1 MNIKR
6 LVLVALIITLAMGML
21 GSDFII
27 VDALKPKSTDT
38 ATKSAIFKESR
49 NIYLPII
56 TYQLIGTE
64 KNPIN
69 VLFVPSVNIETLIQA
84 GEQLEQD
91 LHELTGLYFKV
102 SVPTTYAATIELI
115 CASPTDT
122 IGFVPAVGYVL
133 ANSMC
138 GVEPGLAS
146 VRFGWPVFWS
156 QFLVAR
162 DSDFET
168 LEDLD
173 GASWAYADV
182 LSKSSYL
189 YPISLLDGLGITVSG
204 TIEAGGHPETVRAVY
219 NGEVDFGT
227 TFFSPPIPP
236 VGTWSMGMD
245 PDIPDHLVDQCAVNG
260 EGNLMCG
267 GWRVLDARQTI
278 REEAPD
284 VVQKVRI
291 LNISPEFPNDTM
303 SFSPKF
309 PNYLKQVIMVAFFE
323 YIGSVPCLETL
334 CFEPDNHYHWTGA
347 SPISDAN
354 FDGVRQLVEYYILTV
369 DDLENWDW

>member
-6 LVLVALIITLAMGML
+6 LVLVALIITLTMAMF

-64 KNPIN
+64 KNPIK
-69 VLFVPSVNIETLIQA
+69 VVFVPSVNIEALIQA

-146 VRFGWPVFWS
+146 ERVGWPVFWS

-189 YPISLLDGLGITVSG
+189 YPISLLGGLGITVSG

-260 EGNLMCG
+260 DGNLMCG

-354 FDGVRQLVEYYILTV
+354 FNGVRQLVEYYNLTV